1 MVNQGTNNVSEMMK
15 ENRKIISAIFGP
27 SEASIRRKK
36 PSNWIHHSGSCIDAM
51 TYFIYIHAAYI
62 CEESGAQRL
71 TDAEIKLTPI
81 RTIAQQYKILPYDHI
96 FSCFIQEYAC
106 CTERR
111 ERKRD
116 THTERVRWRAREYIN
131 FKMYNSDS
139 IDWVNY
145 VTHSQSHSF
154 LSRSVA
160 RSLSFIPQIKS
171 YTWFYSRFVCYDD
184 FSSSFSPA
192 FIIFFFATKLLCL
205 MRLFACI
212 HAEFHLSLFLMHS
225 TIHLLDV
232 LYIKT
237 CAFLFVHRHRVLL

>member
-15 ENRKIISAIFGP
+15 ENRKIISAIFSP

-81 RTIAQQYKILPYDHI
+81 RTIAQQYKIFAIRPYFLLFYSRICMLYGTGRKKERH
-96 FSCFIQEYAC
+96 
-106 CTERR
+106 TER
-111 ERKRD
+111 
-116 THTERVRWRAREYIN
+116 ERVRWRAKEYIN

-205 MRLFACI
+205 MRLFACF

-232 LYIKT
+232 LYI
-237 CAFLFVHRHRVLL
+237 